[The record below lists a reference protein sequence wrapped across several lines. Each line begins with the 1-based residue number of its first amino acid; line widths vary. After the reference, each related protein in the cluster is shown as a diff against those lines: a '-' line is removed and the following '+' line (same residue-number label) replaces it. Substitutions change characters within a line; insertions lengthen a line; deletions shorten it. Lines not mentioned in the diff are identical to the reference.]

1 MSRASGRQLL
11 VLVGICVIRGFSVIA
26 IKRVHAIKPLESQAW
41 FAWTGLPVLL
51 PGERLDR

>member
-11 VLVGICVIRGFSVIA
+11 VLVGMCATRGSSVIA
-26 IKRVHAIKPLESQAW
+26 IKRVHGIKPLELQAG
-41 FAWTGLPVLL
+41 FAWTSLPVLL